1 MINFKYLSPIFIIL
15 LILICG
21 AKLVEKELKPEDVM
35 LNGKIVC
42 LSEEMHQ
49 QYKFELTDNHEHLY
63 GIKSE
68 DGKYYTLLRT
78 SLSEA
83 LYLDKR
89 LHKKDLVVKGR
100 VFPMSQLLEVMS
112 FMSIKDGALYEIYY
126 YCDTCYIR
134 TVAPG
139 NCDCCQA
146 PVVLIEK
153 LLNSDSLIPSP

>member
-1 MINFKYLSPIFIIL
+1 
-15 LILICG
+15 
-21 AKLVEKELKPEDVM
+21 LKPEDVK

-49 QYKFELTDNHEHLY
+49 QYKLELTDDHQHLY

-68 DGKYYTLLRT
+68 NGKYYTLLRT
-78 SLSEA
+78 PLSEA
-83 LYLDKR
+83 LFLDKR

-139 NCDCCQA
+139 NCDCSQA

-153 LLNSDSLIPSP
+153 PVNSDTLIPSP

>member
-1 MINFKYLSPIFIIL
+1 MINIKYLSPIFIIL
-15 LILICG
+15 LILISG
-21 AKLVEKELKPEDVM
+21 AKQVENELKPDDVK
-35 LNGKIVC
+35 LNGKMVC

-49 QYKFELTDNHEHLY
+49 HYKLELTDDHEHLY

-83 LYLDKR
+83 LFIDKR
-89 LHKKDLVVKGR
+89 LHEKVLVVKGR
-100 VFPMSQLLEVMS
+100 VFPKSNLLEVMS
-112 FMSIKDGALYEIYY
+112 FMSIKDGVLYEIYY

-153 LLNSDSLIPSP
+153 PLNSDSLIPSP

>member
-1 MINFKYLSPIFIIL
+1 
-15 LILICG
+15 
-21 AKLVEKELKPEDVM
+21 
-35 LNGKIVC
+35 
-42 LSEEMHQ
+42 MHQ
-49 QYKFELTDNHEHLY
+49 QYKLELTDDHQHLY

-68 DGKYYTLLRT
+68 NGKYYTLLRT
-78 SLSEA
+78 PLSEA
-83 LYLDKR
+83 LFLDKR

-139 NCDCCQA
+139 NCDCSQA

-153 LLNSDSLIPSP
+153 PVNSDTLIPSP

>member
-1 MINFKYLSPIFIIL
+1 MINLKYLSPIFFIL
-15 LILICG
+15 LILISG
-21 AKLVEKELKPEDVM
+21 AKLVEKELKPENVK

-42 LSEEMHQ
+42 LSEEMNQH
-49 QYKFELTDNHEHLY
+49 YKLELIGNHEHLY

-68 DGKYYTLLRT
+68 DGKYYTLLLT
-78 SLSEA
+78 PLSEA
-83 LYLDKR
+83 LFVDKR

-112 FMSIKDGALYEIYY
+112 FMSIKDGTLYEIYY

-146 PVVLIEK
+146 SVVLIEK
-153 LLNSDSLIPSP
+153 PVNSDTLIPSP